1 MGLSFVNL
9 ELSNPKRPELAI
21 VEAEALADTGA
32 VFLILPQH
40 VAVQLQLDE
49 TDKKEVTIADGSRRM
64 VPYVG
69 PVMVR
74 FKNRTAFVGAIV
86 MGDQVLLGAIP
97 MEDMD
102 LVVLPKERR
111 VDVNPLNPNF
121 AAAYAKG
128 QASRPER
135 RIEMSRPSMAHC
147 VLYGSQ
153 ELHPEH
159 RWPVNNCAR
168 CLP

>member
-1 MGLSFVNL
+1 MGLSYLKL
-9 ELSNPKRPELAI
+9 ELSNPKRADLNV

-40 VAVQLQLDE
+40 IAVQLQLEESDQ
-49 TDKKEVTIADGSRRM
+49 KEVTIADGSRKM

-69 PVMVR
+69 PIRVR
-74 FKNRTAFVGAIV
+74 FKNRSAYVGAVV

-111 VDVNPLNPNF
+111 VDVNPHNPNF
-121 AAAYAKG
+121 AAAFAKG
-128 QASRPER
+128 A
-135 RIEMSRPSMAHC
+135 
-147 VLYGSQ
+147 L
-153 ELHPEH
+153 
-159 RWPVNNCAR
+159 PVR
-168 CLP
+168 